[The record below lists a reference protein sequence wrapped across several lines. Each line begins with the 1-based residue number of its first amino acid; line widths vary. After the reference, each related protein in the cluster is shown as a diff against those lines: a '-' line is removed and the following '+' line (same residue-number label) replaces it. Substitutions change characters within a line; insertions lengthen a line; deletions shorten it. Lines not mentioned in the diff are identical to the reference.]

1 VRITIVSARLHLIA
15 YMMPVLALSGCSG
28 GSVATPLNGPP
39 LVSSR
44 LAAKF
49 EQPSGC
55 TNTGGTGLD
64 IEPAGDRQ
72 RVNWREAED
81 PAFGLKQLFIFGAN
95 DNPGTAD
102 FQIENST
109 CDVYFNAPP
118 PPRGTVV
125 FYTGTY
131 TACIQSCPAQITF
144 TDRDHHRMA
153 FSSRLLS
160 ATGTYVV
167 FFYANQMQ
175 TPTAVLRAK
184 TFGREHRARITFETP
199 FRTPL
204 VLQTAYGFIFET
216 VETKSPP

>member
-1 VRITIVSARLHLIA
+1 VSIRFHLIA
-15 YMMPVLALSGCSG
+15 LIIPAFAFFGCSG
-28 GSVATPLNGPP
+28 GPVGTPSNGPP
-39 LVSSR
+39 LVPNR
-44 LAAKF
+44 LAAKI
-49 EQPSGC
+49 EPPSGC

-72 RVNWREAED
+72 RRNWKEAED
-81 PAFGLKQLFIFGAN
+81 PAFGLKQLFVFGAN

-109 CDVYFNAPP
+109 CNVYFDAPP
-118 PPRGTVV
+118 PPRGSVV

-144 TDRDHHRMA
+144 TGKDHSRMA

-160 ATGTYVV
+160 ANGTYVV

-175 TPTAVLRAK
+175 TPTAVLRAN
-184 TFGREHRARITFETP
+184 TFGKEHRARITFETP
-199 FRTPL
+199 FRAPL

-216 VETKSPP
+216 VEIK